1 MSYALRTLWHE
12 RQRYVPAVLAIGFSA
27 LLMATQCGLLVGMFA
42 FASIPVDHACADVW
56 AGSPGVTSVDLGRP
70 MRETWIAA
78 LLVQPE
84 VEQAEAYIQGFG
96 YWLKPEGG
104 TELCMV
110 IGTRLEE
117 GSLGCPPEL
126 TRELRARLTEPMT
139 IVMDDSDLDRL
150 GVHGVGDYAQVYI
163 RRVRVVGLTHGLRG
177 LAGAYLFCSLDTA
190 RSLLHIEPGQVT
202 YVLGRCK
209 QPADAAAVVARLRAA
224 TPLSAFTRA
233 EFSRRSR
240 LHWLIRTKA
249 GLALGLAAA
258 LGLVVGAVVTT
269 QTLAAATAASIRQYA
284 VLWAL
289 GIPMWRMASAV
300 LMQSFW
306 VGALGIL
313 LALSAALLLAP
324 AADELGVRVDLPAWL
339 LGGTATITLLMAL
352 LSGLASLRALRRLE
366 PVMLLR

>member
-1 MSYALRTLWHE
+1 
-12 RQRYVPAVLAIGFSA
+12 
-27 LLMATQCGLLVGMFA
+27 MAA
-42 FASIPVDHACADVW
+42 
-56 AGSPGVTSVDLGRP
+56 SPG
-70 MRETWIAA
+70 
-78 LLVQPE
+78 
-84 VEQAEAYIQGFG
+84 
-96 YWLKPEGG
+96 
-104 TELCMV
+104 
-110 IGTRLEE
+110 
-117 GSLGCPPEL
+117 
-126 TRELRARLTEPMT
+126 
-139 IVMDDSDLDRL
+139 
-150 GVHGVGDYAQVYI
+150 I
-163 RRVRVVGLTHGLRG
+163 RGWSH
-177 LAGAYLFCSLDTA
+177 A
-190 RSLLHIEPGQVT
+190 
-202 YVLGRCK
+202 
-209 QPADAAAVVARLRAA
+209 RAA
-224 TPLSAFTRA
+224 STPLSAFTRA

-258 LGLVVGAVVTT
+258 LGLIVGAVVTT